1 MADGS
6 TDASETEKEL
16 VYVHFVNEITGEVQ
30 SNFFCLTDV
39 KHATAQ
45 GLKDELDEIFADVDM

>member
-30 SNFFCLTDV
+30 S
-39 KHATAQ
+39 
-45 GLKDELDEIFADVDM
+45 ISFALLMLSMLQHKA